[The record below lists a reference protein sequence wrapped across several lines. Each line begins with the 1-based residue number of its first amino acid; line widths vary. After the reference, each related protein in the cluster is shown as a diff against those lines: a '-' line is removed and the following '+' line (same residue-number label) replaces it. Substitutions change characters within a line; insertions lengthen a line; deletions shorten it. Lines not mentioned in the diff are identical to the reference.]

1 MVCWIKSNLSIFF
14 LGLLV
19 LLVLQLRS
27 VSHSVIDVNLC
38 DLESGGDVLNI
49 QGHKG
54 LYLCLLLRVL

>member
-1 MVCWIKSNLSIFF
+1 M
-14 LGLLV
+14 